1 MTIAPKR
8 WPRTRLVQDC
18 LNLFRD
24 KARQGS
30 TDPGLLRLRRGSV
43 DPLGAKKTERIY
55 TKLYLVKC
63 LVLVFWISVLAGC
76 ALTLRD
82 QPKNAPFQESS
93 FFEDRASARMPVADT
108 VARGQLRLDEH
119 LYSGRVD
126 GRFAQT
132 FPFSVT
138 MDVLERGQERYN
150 IYCTPCHGLAGNGD
164 GIVVEYGMRQP
175 TSFHDPDLRAEP
187 PGYYFDLIS
196 RGTRVMPA
204 YGSRIQVED
213 RWAIVAY
220 IRALQLSQNADLS
233 TVPADEI
240 PNLNQAGP

>member
-1 MTIAPKR
+1 M
-8 WPRTRLVQDC
+8 W
-18 LNLFRD
+18 
-24 KARQGS
+24 
-30 TDPGLLRLRRGSV
+30 LLWKSKMGKV
-43 DPLGAKKTERIY
+43 EKNTGMIN
-55 TKLYLVKC
+55 YLVKC
-63 LVLVFWISVLAGC
+63 FILLLCISVLAGC
-76 ALTLRD
+76 AQTLRD
-82 QPKNAPFQESS
+82 QPKTDPFQESNL
-93 FFEDRASARMPVADT
+93 FEDSASARMPVADT
-108 VARGQLRLDEH
+108 VARGQLHLDEH
-119 LYSGRVD
+119 LYNGRVD

-132 FPFSVT
+132 FPFTVT

-150 IYCTPCHGLAGNGD
+150 IYCTPCHGQVGNGD

-175 TSFHDPDLRAEP
+175 TSFHDPELLDEP

-196 RGTRVMPA
+196 LGTRVMPA

-233 TVPADEI
+233 TVPEDEI